1 MKLEIYIE
9 PEESHAFYEA
19 LFNFTRASGVQ
30 FFTDPDAENDYELCE
45 TDEETDADFE
55 SLCECPPLEMDEDPA
70 FSVSDTARLGDKLV
84 LCSLA
89 LYRDYGEDRVSFSVR
104 DCDSTGDLL
113 YRVQAERSQFANV
126 ISENIYAG
134 PALDLFRTLSDFVPE
149 CD

>member
-1 MKLEIYIE
+1 MKIEIE
-9 PEESHAFYEA
+9 
-19 LFNFTRASGVQ
+19 
-30 FFTDPDAENDYELCE
+30 FTDEEFNRMFEIFKAVMSQDLDENEEE
-45 TDEETDADFE
+45 TDEEIDADFE
-55 SLCECPPLEMDEDPA
+55 SLCECPPFELDEDPA